1 MCYSIASVL
10 CFGSLAP
17 KDVGSS
23 LPNQGSNLYPLH
35 WWRLNHRTARE
46 VPPSPFPYQSPSSPF
61 HVWLSTIL
69 LVPWIGE
76 QTKKYKP
83 CILLSGSLQFN
94 GLLKLV
100 PCFSHCFLI
109 HDNNHTLQT
118 ARQKCKCQHGPYYVR
133 RAPRNHLLCVL
144 KPFNRRTSS

>member
-17 KDVGSS
+17 
-23 LPNQGSNLYPLH
+23 NQGSNLYPLH
-35 WWRLNHRTARE
+35 WRRLSHWTARE
-46 VPPSPFPYQSPSSPF
+46 VPPSPFPHQSPSSPF

-83 CILLSGSLQFN
+83 SILLSESLQFN

-118 ARQKCKCQHGPYYVR
+118 ARQKCKCQHGPYYMR
-133 RAPRNHLLCVL
+133 RAPRNHLLCAL